1 MTASRQGG
9 GGRYIYIGGAQTS
22 ENYGNSRGLG
32 PLRGPG
38 GGSLRSLARQ
48 EGCEIDQVLGAAWVL
63 LPSPSLFLQTLDPLP
78 FRPQGGNFSGLA
90 KYSYRAEGKIFGT
103 VRRNL
108 SGS

>member
-78 FRPQGGNFSGLA
+78 FRPQGGNFFRDLLNLVIA
-90 KYSYRAEGKIFGT
+90 RRGKSLG
-103 VRRNL
+103 R
-108 SGS
+108 